1 MNIKNLPLDER
12 AQRAAYLRARF
23 NMSQEEIGSVLGGL
37 SQPQVSRLLAHAE
50 KKHYLAVERRFVEDG
65 IQPETLRQIK
75 EMLRPDRLTG
85 VLHDL
90 GQALGVRVPNVR
102 VFGSGPGTTPDA
114 MRIRRNRFGRT
125 AAGRLDELLQDAKV
139 VGVAWGRTISAMVDG
154 LVPLRPAS
162 RDDHIVQF
170 VPVCAEL
177 IALAQKGYSSSRLAE
192 RLDDIYNHGRG
203 EPIQL
208 TGFPAYIP
216 KHYDEVAQRSIRQFV
231 EDSPNYG
238 QVFSG
243 PDPLI
248 DRMDA
253 LITSVGSARSPVFGS
268 TAELALA
275 GGVEEAQLRTL
286 ILGDLGGILI
296 SKPNAT
302 EDQKDLVEKLNA
314 MWTGVRIEHVR
325 TIAQR
330 AADDPAQAGVIVA
343 ALRAER
349 GETIIELIRRE
360 LVNELIL
367 DDAAAEGL
375 ERRIAEELT

>member
-1 MNIKNLPLDER
+1 MNIKTLSLDER
-12 AQRAAYLRARF
+12 AQRAAYLRASF
-23 NMSQEEIGSVLGGL
+23 NMSQEEIGSALGGL

-50 KKHYLAVERRFVEDG
+50 KKRYLLVERRFVEDG
-65 IQPETLRQIK
+65 IPPETLRQIQ
-75 EMLRPDRLTG
+75 EVMTPAGLTG

-102 VFGSGPGTTPDA
+102 VFGSGPGTTTDA

-154 LVPLRPAS
+154 LEPLRAAS
-162 RDDHIVQF
+162 RDDRIVQF

-192 RLDDIYNHGRG
+192 RLDNIYNRGRG
-203 EPIQL
+203 EPIHL

-238 QVFSG
+238 RVFSG
-243 PDPLI
+243 PEPMI

-253 LITSVGSARSPVFGS
+253 LITSVGSSRSPVLGS
-268 TAELALA
+268 TAELVLA
-275 GGVEEAQLRTL
+275 GGEEEAQLRTL
-286 ILGDLGGILI
+286 IVGDLGGILI
-296 SKPNAT
+296 SRPDAA
-302 EDQKDLVEKLNA
+302 EDQTHLVEKLND
-314 MWTGVRIEHVR
+314 MWTGIRIEHVKM
-325 TIAQR
+325 IAQR
-330 AADDPAQAGVIVA
+330 AADDPSRAGVIVA

-349 GETIIELIRRE
+349 GETIFELIRRE

-367 DDAAAEGL
+367 DDDAAEGL
-375 ERRIAEELT
+375 EQRIAMELA